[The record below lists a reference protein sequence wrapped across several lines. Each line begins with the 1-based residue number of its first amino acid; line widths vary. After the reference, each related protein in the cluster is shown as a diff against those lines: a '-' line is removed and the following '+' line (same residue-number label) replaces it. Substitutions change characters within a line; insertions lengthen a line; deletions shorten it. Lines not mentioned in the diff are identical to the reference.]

1 MRSYFGCAAVNSGI
15 TFQHGWLR
23 SKSSLNCCSAVSSVF
38 QRPLVMPIVNMMK
51 NE

>member
-1 MRSYFGCAAVNSGI
+1 MIFHI
-15 TFQHGWLR
+15 GWLR
-23 SKSSLNCCSAVSSVF
+23 SKSSLNCCSAVTSVF